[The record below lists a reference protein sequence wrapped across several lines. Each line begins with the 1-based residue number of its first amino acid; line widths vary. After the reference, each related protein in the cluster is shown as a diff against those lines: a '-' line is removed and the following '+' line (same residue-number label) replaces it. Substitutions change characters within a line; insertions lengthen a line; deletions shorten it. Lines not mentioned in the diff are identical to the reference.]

1 MEVIELLDCQITL
14 NLIRWHKS
22 KFNVKCGLFYYYV
35 IFRLFCHFTFV
46 DIPIT
51 YYITY
56 WNSVTNCCETWRLRS
71 KCSFN
76 EGAIQTRDPK
86 YIRVDQFR
94 WPWWTRQF
102 IYASGRLAING
113 VCWMT
118 LWLVYFTLRPNHTY
132 E

>member
-1 MEVIELLDCQITL
+1 MLNVGYFITINMSFLDYFVILHLWTFLL
-14 NLIRWHKS
+14 H
-22 KFNVKCGLFYYYV
+22 
-35 IFRLFCHFTFV
+35 
-46 DIPIT
+46 
-51 YYITY
+51 ITY

-86 YIRVDQFR
+86 YRVDQFR

-102 IYASGRLAING
+102 IYASGRLAIYG